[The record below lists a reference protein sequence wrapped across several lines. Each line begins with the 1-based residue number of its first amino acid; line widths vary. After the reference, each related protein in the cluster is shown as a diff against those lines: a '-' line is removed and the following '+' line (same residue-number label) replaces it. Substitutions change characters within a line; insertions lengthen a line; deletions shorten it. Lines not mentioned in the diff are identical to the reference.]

1 MNKKSIRNK
10 NIFKGAALGVAL
22 LVCGTALP
30 FSAISS
36 FAATWT
42 QDPSL
47 EEGEVASN
55 KNRIEVDANTV
66 PTTVEKGGEFTI
78 PQGNYFGKSSTAH
91 IIGSEVSGNIT
102 ESKVV
107 AYYAA
112 DGSIVYDSSDEKYN
126 GVTTFDADRVGQ
138 YVVKYSVMDS
148 GELYTYELNLRCVV
162 GEVTFEFDANDAN
175 IVPSVY
181 DLSIANERDINLPI
195 PTISDENGDE
205 LADVEIVI
213 DGEEPT
219 GEDYLLITLDQAYS
233 EDVKVARNSDGGYY
247 IAGSSLT
254 GANGYSFDIVYR
266 YYQNGDLGTRANGT
280 LIDRTHEGDF
290 TYFCETFADIIS
302 TKSVNCSEGGLNNYG
317 SIRLAENGEEV
328 TSDILKDKKE
338 QLDSTCALE
347 EVQEAF
353 GNLIISSDGIHYYES
368 GPERT
373 FGSNHEGWDADEK
386 RPVRDNLARAF
397 APPGEM
403 NPHFKDSNG
412 FDSNYKIFCMDIDE
426 PNEGEIPFG
435 FGIRADGKI
444 LNGARAD
451 EWMNK
456 SIQNK

>member
-1 MNKKSIRNK
+1 MIK
-10 NIFKGAALGVAL
+10 NIKNHAFTLAEILIVLVIIGVLTMILLPMAFQSSPDEKAMKFKKGYNTL
-22 LVCGTALP
+22 
-30 FSAISS
+30 
-36 FAATWT
+36 
-42 QDPSL
+42 
-47 EEGEVASN
+47 
-55 KNRIEVDANTV
+55 NTV
-66 PTTVEKGGEFTI
+66 IKELV
-78 PQGNYFGKSSTAH
+78 
-91 IIGSEVSGNIT
+91 
-102 ESKVV
+102 
-107 AYYAA
+107 
-112 DGSIVYDSSDEKYN
+112 SSD
-126 GVTTFDADRVGQ
+126 
-138 YVVKYSVMDS
+138 
-148 GELYTYELNLRCVV
+148 
-162 GEVTFEFDANDAN
+162 
-175 IVPSVY
+175 
-181 DLSIANERDINLPI
+181 
-195 PTISDENGDE
+195 
-205 LADVEIVI
+205 
-213 DGEEPT
+213 
-219 GEDYLLITLDQAYS
+219 
-233 EDVKVARNSDGGYY
+233 
-247 IAGSSLT
+247 
-254 GANGYSFDIVYR
+254 R
-266 YYQNGDLGTRANGT
+266 YYQNGDLGTRASGT

-290 TYFCETFADIIS
+290 TYFCETFADTIS

-353 GNLIISSDGIHYYES
+353 GNLIISSDGIHYYET